1 MELGNLNN
9 YPESTKGYQH
19 KKKADKLASA
29 GRHIIINADNKL
41 QRFLNLRYWS
51 TGGDT

>member
-1 MELGNLNN
+1 MLQIRVLTLKETSNILFSYIPYFATILHGEG
-9 YPESTKGYQH
+9 PIS
-19 KKKADKLASA
+19 
-29 GRHIIINADNKL
+29 NKL